1 MKSNNAEKV
10 FEWATYSSIQTMSF
24 WESFAYFSKTML
36 HLLQQHGIVVEKSR
50 CWAGLP
56 AFISG
61 KHLHSHEMKNMPK
74 TAEQLESLIRR
85 EWEKIPLLKVHQL
98 VANKLLL
105 KTRWYYTVVFSLNVK
120 YDVLFSFTYFLS
132 FFGNGL
138 YVRLWQLR
146 PVTFTMLIV
155 FKYRIPQSQ
164 CT

>member
-61 KHLHSHEMKNMPK
+61 KHLHSHEMKNMTK

-132 FFGNGL
+132 FFGRGFICKVVAVKASDFHNAHCL
-138 YVRLWQLR
+138 
-146 PVTFTMLIV
+146 
-155 FKYRIPQSQ
+155 
-164 CT
+164 